1 MSESNARETH
11 FGLRLPADE
20 NKRFWKAASQ
30 LSNLKADDCLCF
42 NSNWFQTNETEMAVT
57 QMLFGYYL
65 TSLDA
70 NIIRKVQASDETG
83 PLVAISRE
91 PDAPQYPKYVTRF
104 LGVDLY
110 FPINYVIGKTQD
122 ALTGLQAASK
132 ADQIRLCTDGI
143 FNLGYRTVQGSA
155 RTQYEHQ
162 VISML
167 RVFWVLPFLV
177 RIKLQKTEPEYPIEP
192 LLAPCEDLIRI
203 LSAELNRPKEKLG
216 LTLERVYLFLKDSGY
231 IDKLCAQAD
240 EVEAKRSQLLIDRLL
255 KGTES
260 AELQAAYQHEK
271 ELQEKITNLTRQ
283 LAVCSKALRLEK
295 RNIAGLLTCE
305 PDEDEKAKELR
316 QFLEKMSD
324 IFWFNAPDFE
334 SSNSKAIN
342 FRVYTL
348 LEDVDTGLLRRL
360 RQASAHRT
368 SSPWSRCEAQFFA
381 ELLNSS
387 RYKLR
392 VFGTWRYDCDTRTFT
407 PAILSGPPA
416 ILSGQSE
423 FITDL
428 IRPGYISNWHIVH
441 YGCVSGYLATLSQYV
456 SQGDVIGC
464 LYTTLKATKGIN
476 VADSV
481 VSANWISKLKEISK
495 SCACVYDKETQTCI
509 TWGEAQ
515 EIYNKEG
522 HL

>member
-1 MSESNARETH
+1 MSERNEREVH
-11 FGLRLPADE
+11 FGLCLPANE

-30 LSNLKADDCLCF
+30 LSVLKADNCLCF
-42 NSNWFQTNETEMAVT
+42 DSNWFQTNETEMAVT

-91 PDAPQYPKYVTRF
+91 PDAPQYPRYVTRF

-110 FPINYVIGKTQD
+110 FPINCVIEKTQD
-122 ALTGLQAASK
+122 ALTGFQAASK
-132 ADQIRLCTDGI
+132 ADRIQLRTDNT
-143 FNLGYRTVQGSA
+143 FYLVYRAVQGSA

-167 RVFWVLPFLV
+167 RVFWVLPFLM
-177 RIKLQKTEPEYPIEP
+177 RMKLQRTEPEYPIEP

-216 LTLERVYLFLKDSGY
+216 LTLERVYLFLKETGY

-240 EVEAKRSQLLIDRLL
+240 EIEAKRSQLLVDRLL

-271 ELQEKITNLTRQ
+271 DLQEKIANLTRQ

-305 PDEDEKAKELR
+305 SNEGEKAKELR

-324 IFWFNAPDFE
+324 VFWFNAPDLE
-334 SSNSKAIN
+334 SPNSKVIN

-348 LEDVDTGLLRRL
+348 LEDVDTNLLRRL

-368 SSPWSRCEAQFFA
+368 LAPWSRFEDQFFA

-392 VFGTWRYDCDTRTFT
+392 VSGTWAYDCDTRTFT
-407 PAILSGPPA
+407 PGIFP
-416 ILSGQSE
+416 GQSDS
-423 FITDL
+423 ITDHA
-428 IRPGYISNWHIVH
+428 RSGYVSNWHIVH
-441 YGCVSGYLATLSQYV
+441 YGCVSGYLATLSQYA

-481 VSANWISKLKEISK
+481 VSANWISKLKEIPK

>member
-1 MSESNARETH
+1 MSERNEREVH
-11 FGLRLPADE
+11 FCLCLPADE
-20 NKRFWKAASQ
+20 NKQFWKAASQ
-30 LSNLKADDCLCF
+30 LSDLKADNCLCF
-42 NSNWFQTNETEMAVT
+42 DSNWFQTNETEMAVT

-70 NIIRKVQASDETG
+70 SIIQKVQASYLG
-83 PLVAISRE
+83 APLVTISQDPDVQSTRTRFMFVDMGFSNARE
-91 PDAPQYPKYVTRF
+91 PGNTQYE
-104 LGVDLY
+104 L
-110 FPINYVIGKTQD
+110 Q
-122 ALTGLQAASK
+122 GLQAASK
-132 ADQIRLCTDGI
+132 ADRIQLRTDNT
-143 FNLGYRTVQGSA
+143 FYLVYRVVQGSA

-167 RVFWVLPFLV
+167 RVFWVLPFLM
-177 RIKLQKTEPEYPIEP
+177 RMILQRTEPEYPIEP

-216 LTLERVYLFLKDSGY
+216 FTLERVYLFLKDSGY

-240 EVEAKRSQLLIDRLL
+240 EIEAKRAQLLIDRLL

-271 ELQEKITNLTRQ
+271 ELQEKIVNLTRQ

-305 PDEDEKAKELR
+305 SNEDEKAKELR

-324 IFWFNAPDFE
+324 IFWFNAPDLE
-334 SSNSKAIN
+334 SPNSKVTY

-368 SSPWSRCEAQFFA
+368 SSPWSRFEAQFFA

-392 VFGTWRYDCDTRTFT
+392 VFGTWRYDCDTRTFV
-407 PAILSGPPA
+407 PE
-416 ILSGQSE
+416 ILSGQCE

-428 IRPGYISNWHIVH
+428 IRPGYVSNWHIVH
-441 YGCVSGYLATLSQYV
+441 YGCVSGYLATLSQYA

-481 VSANWISKLKEISK
+481 VSANWISKLKEIPK

>member
-1 MSESNARETH
+1 MSERNEREVH
-11 FGLRLPADE
+11 FGLCLPANE

-30 LSNLKADDCLCF
+30 LSDLKADNCLCF
-42 NSNWFQTNETEMAVT
+42 DSNWFQTNETEMAVT

-70 NIIRKVQASDETG
+70 SIIQKVQVSYLGA
-83 PLVAISRE
+83 PLVTISQDPDVQSTRTRFMFVDMGFSNARE
-91 PDAPQYPKYVTRF
+91 PGNTQYE
-104 LGVDLY
+104 L
-110 FPINYVIGKTQD
+110 Q
-122 ALTGLQAASK
+122 GLQAASK
-132 ADQIRLCTDGI
+132 ADRIQLRTDNT
-143 FNLGYRTVQGSA
+143 FYLVYRVVQGSA

-167 RVFWVLPFLV
+167 RVFWVLPFLM
-177 RIKLQKTEPEYPIEP
+177 RMILQRTEPEYPIEP

-240 EVEAKRSQLLIDRLL
+240 EIEAKRAQLLVDRLL

-271 ELQEKITNLTRQ
+271 ELQEKIANLTRQ

-305 PDEDEKAKELR
+305 SNEGEKAKELR

-324 IFWFNAPDFE
+324 IFWFNAPDLE
-334 SSNSKAIN
+334 SPNSKVIY
-342 FRVYTL
+342 FRVYAL
-348 LEDVDTGLLRRL
+348 LEDVDTDLLRRL

-368 SSPWSRCEAQFFA
+368 SSPWSRFEAQFFA

-392 VFGTWRYDCDTRTFT
+392 VSGTWEYDCDTRTFT
-407 PAILSGPPA
+407 PV
-416 ILSGQSE
+416 ILSGQNE

-428 IRPGYISNWHIVH
+428 IRPGYVSNWHIVH
-441 YGCVSGYLATLSQYV
+441 YGCVSGYLATLSQYA

-481 VSANWISKLKEISK
+481 VSANWISKLKEIPK

>member
-1 MSESNARETH
+1 MSERNEREVH
-11 FGLRLPADE
+11 FGLCLPADE

-30 LSNLKADDCLCF
+30 LSDLKADNCLCF
-42 NSNWFQTNETEMAVT
+42 DSNWFQTNETEMAVT

-65 TSLDA
+65 TSLNA
-70 NIIRKVQASDETG
+70 SIIQKVQASYSDA
-83 PLVAISRE
+83 PLVTISQD
-91 PDAPQYPKYVTRF
+91 PYVQITRTRF
-104 LGVDLY
+104 MCVDLC
-110 FPINYVIGKTQD
+110 FPVERELGNTQYE
-122 ALTGLQAASK
+122 LQGFQAAGK
-132 ADQIRLCTDGI
+132 ADYIRMRADNTFYLV
-143 FNLGYRTVQGSA
+143 YRAVQGSA

-167 RVFWVLPFLV
+167 RVFWVLPFLM
-177 RIKLQKTEPEYPIEP
+177 RMILQRTEPEYPIEP
-192 LLAPCEDLIRI
+192 LLAPCEELIRI

-231 IDKLCAQAD
+231 IDKLCTQAD
-240 EVEAKRSQLLIDRLL
+240 EIEAKRSQLLVDRLL
-255 KGTES
+255 KGTET
-260 AELQAAYQHEK
+260 AELKAAYQHEEK
-271 ELQEKITNLTRQ
+271 LQGQIEDLTRQ
-283 LAVCSKALRLEK
+283 LAEATRALRAE
-295 RNIAGLLTCE
+295 RRHIAGLLTCE
-305 PDEDEKAKELR
+305 SNEDEKAKELR

-324 IFWFNAPDFE
+324 IFWFNAPDLE
-334 SSNSKAIN
+334 SPNSKVIY

-368 SSPWSRCEAQFFA
+368 SSPWSRFEAQFFA

-392 VFGTWRYDCDTRTFT
+392 VSGTWEYDCDTRTFT
-407 PAILSGPPA
+407 PV
-416 ILSGQSE
+416 ILSGQNE

-441 YGCVSGYLATLSQYV
+441 YGCVSGYLATLSQYA

-481 VSANWISKLKEISK
+481 VSANWISKLKEIPK

>member
-1 MSESNARETH
+1 MSERNEREVH
-11 FGLRLPADE
+11 FGLCLPANE

-30 LSNLKADDCLCF
+30 LSDLKADNCLCF
-42 NSNWFQTNETEMAVT
+42 DSNCFQTNETEMAVT

-70 NIIRKVQASDETG
+70 SIIQKVQASYLG
-83 PLVAISRE
+83 APLVTISRD
-91 PDAPQYPKYVTRF
+91 PDVQSIRTRF
-104 LGVDLY
+104 MFVDMG
-110 FPINYVIGKTQD
+110 FSNAREPGNTQYE
-122 ALTGLQAASK
+122 LQGLQAASK
-132 ADQIRLCTDGI
+132 ADRIQLLTDNT
-143 FNLGYRTVQGSA
+143 FYLVYRVVQGSA

-167 RVFWVLPFLV
+167 RVFWVLPFLM
-177 RIKLQKTEPEYPIEP
+177 RMILQRTEPEYPIEP

-216 LTLERVYLFLKDSGY
+216 FTLERVYLFLKDSGY

-240 EVEAKRSQLLIDRLL
+240 EIEAKRAQLLVDRLL

-271 ELQEKITNLTRQ
+271 DLQEKIANLTRQ

-305 PDEDEKAKELR
+305 SNEGEKAKELR

-324 IFWFNAPDFE
+324 IFWFNAPDLE
-334 SSNSKAIN
+334 SPNSKVIY
-342 FRVYTL
+342 FRVYAL
-348 LEDVDTGLLRRL
+348 LEDVDTDLLRRL

-368 SSPWSRCEAQFFA
+368 SSPWSRFEAQFFA

-392 VFGTWRYDCDTRTFT
+392 VFGTWEYDCDTRTFT
-407 PAILSGPPA
+407 PV
-416 ILSGQSE
+416 ILSGQNE

-428 IRPGYISNWHIVH
+428 IRPGYVSNWHIVH
-441 YGCVSGYLATLSQYV
+441 YGCVSGYLATLSQYA

-481 VSANWISKLKEISK
+481 VSANWISKLKEIPK

>member
-1 MSESNARETH
+1 MSERNESEVH
-11 FGLRLPADE
+11 FGLCLPADE
-20 NKRFWKAASQ
+20 NKQFWKAASQ
-30 LSNLKADDCLCF
+30 LSNLKVDDCLCF

-70 NIIRKVQASDETG
+70 NIIRKVQVSDETG

-91 PDAPQYPKYVTRF
+91 PDAIFSKARF
-104 LGVDLY
+104 MFVDMG
-110 FPINYVIGKTQD
+110 FSNGGRSPGNAQD
-122 ALTGLQAASK
+122 ALAGFQAASK
-132 ADQIRLCTDGI
+132 ADRIQLRTDNT
-143 FNLGYRTVQGSA
+143 FYLVYCAVQGSA

-167 RVFWVLPFLV
+167 RVFWVLPFLM
-177 RIKLQKTEPEYPIEP
+177 RMILQRTEPEYLIEP
-192 LLAPCEDLIRI
+192 LLAPCEELIRI

-240 EVEAKRSQLLIDRLL
+240 EIETKRSQLLIDRLL

-271 ELQEKITNLTRQ
+271 DLQEKIANLTRQ

-305 PDEDEKAKELR
+305 SNEDEKAKELR

-324 IFWFNAPDFE
+324 VFWFNAPDLE
-334 SSNSKAIN
+334 SPNSKVID

-348 LEDVDTGLLRRL
+348 LEDVDTDLLRRF

-368 SSPWSRCEAQFFA
+368 PSPWSRCEAQFFA

-392 VFGTWRYDCDTRTFT
+392 VSGTWEYDCDTRTFT
-407 PAILSGPPA
+407 PV
-416 ILSGQSE
+416 ILSGQNE

-428 IRPGYISNWHIVH
+428 IRPGYVSNWHIVH
-441 YGCVSGYLATLSQYV
+441 YGCVSGYLATLSQYA

-481 VSANWISKLKEISK
+481 VSADWISKLKEIPK